1 MTLHLGCKN
10 MWAVSKLLKD
20 KLADEVGI
28 PTMIVEAD
36 LCDGRVFSSDGIRA
50 QLSDFFNTMLV

>member
-1 MTLHLGCKN
+1 